1 MKSRENELL
10 RISWCVTY
18 SFQVN
23 VGASDYMY
31 VLHTIQ
37 SGLLLAYD
45 LISFTLH
52 FENLILLIVHRS
64 HSWQFPTLSTFLKIS
79 FYYLWAFL

>member
-1 MKSRENELL
+1 M
-10 RISWCVTY
+10 SWCVIY

-23 VGASDYMY
+23 VGANDYMY

-52 FENLILLIVHRS
+52 FENLILFIVHRS